1 MEALSN
7 LKNRLEILIN
17 MMDMGNDK
25 GTIIPWA
32 AFSKMA
38 VELVKSVKPTAN
50 GVLISSIISCR
61 DELAGKGSKVNN
73 MVDTFCK
80 EEKTNLC

>member
-1 MEALSN
+1 
-7 LKNRLEILIN
+7 
-17 MMDMGNDK
+17 MDMGHGK
-25 GTIIPWA
+25 GMIIPWA

-80 EEKTNLC
+80 EKKTNLC